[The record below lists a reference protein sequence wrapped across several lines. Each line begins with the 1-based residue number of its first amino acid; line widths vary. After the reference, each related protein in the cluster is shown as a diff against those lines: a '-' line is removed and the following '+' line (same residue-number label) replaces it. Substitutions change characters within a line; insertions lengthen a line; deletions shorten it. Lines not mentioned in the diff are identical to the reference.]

1 MARREFPKAV
11 KVAAVKRATR
21 DGKLFC
27 EGCNGLVT
35 GRFEIDHIRADGLLG
50 EPTLENARVLC
61 SICHKEKTASDVAVI
76 TKAKRVEARHLGIR
90 KAGRGFAKRE
100 KAQLEL
106 TKVVARRGIYRDE

>member
-27 EGCNGLVT
+27 EGCNALVT

-61 SICHKEKTASDVAVI
+61 SVCHKEKTKSDVGAI
-76 TKAKRVEARHLGIR
+76 AKAKRLEAAHLGVR
-90 KAGRGFAKRE
+90 KRSTGFQRRE
-100 KAQLEL
+100 KRHLEL
-106 TKVVARRGIYRDE
+106 TKVVARRPMFTD

>member
-35 GRFEIDHIRADGLLG
+35 GRFEIDHIRADALFG

-61 SICHKEKTASDVAVI
+61 AICHKEKTKSDVGVI
-76 TKAKRVEARHLGIR
+76 AKAKRLEARHLGIR
-90 KAGRGFAKRE
+90 KGSRGFAKRE

-106 TKVVARRGIYRDE
+106 TKVVPRRCLYE

>member
-11 KVAAVKRATR
+11 KVAAVKRATK

-27 EGCNGLVT
+27 EGCGSLVT

-61 SICHKEKTASDVAVI
+61 TVCHKEKTKSDVGAI
-76 TKAKRVEARHLGIR
+76 AKAKRVEAKHLGIR
-90 KAGRGFAKRE
+90 RGNTGFPRRDKE
-100 KAQLEL
+100 KPAL
-106 TKVVARRGIYRDE
+106 TKVVPRRGLYQ

>member
-61 SICHKEKTASDVAVI
+61 AICHKEKTKSDVGVI
-76 TKAKRVEARHLGIR
+76 AKAKRLEARHLGIR
-90 KAGRGFAKRE
+90 KGSRGFAKRE

-106 TKVVARRGIYRDE
+106 TKVVPRRCLYE

>member
-1 MARREFPKAV
+1 MTRREFPKSV

-27 EGCNGLVT
+27 EGFRCLVT

-61 SICHKEKTASDVAVI
+61 AICHKEKTKSDVGVI
-76 TKAKRVEARHLGIR
+76 AKAKRLEARHLGIR
-90 KAGRGFAKRE
+90 KGSRGFAKRE

-106 TKVVARRGIYRDE
+106 TKVVPRRCLYE

>member
-35 GRFEIDHIRADGLLG
+35 GRFEIDHIRADALLG

-61 SICHKEKTASDVAVI
+61 AICHKEKTASDIAVI
-76 TKAKRVEARHLGIR
+76 AKAKRVEARHLGIR

-106 TKVVARRGIYRDE
+106 TKVVPRRGLYE

>member
-27 EGCNGLVT
+27 EGCNGLLT

-61 SICHKEKTASDVAVI
+61 SICHKEKTAADVRSIA
-76 TKAKRVEARHLGIR
+76 KAKRVEARHLGIQ
-90 KAGRGFAKRE
+90 KAGRGFQRRE

-106 TKVVARRGIYRDE
+106 TKVVPRRCLYE

>member
-35 GRFEIDHIRADGLLG
+35 GRFEIDHIRADALLG

-61 SICHKEKTASDVAVI
+61 AICHKEKTKSDVGVI
-76 TKAKRVEARHLGIR
+76 AKAKRLEAAHLGVR
-90 KAGRGFAKRE
+90 KNGRGFPRRE
-100 KAQLEL
+100 KTHLEL
-106 TKVVARRGIYRDE
+106 TKVVPRRGLYE

>member
-27 EGCNGLVT
+27 EGCNGLLT

-61 SICHKEKTASDVAVI
+61 SICHKEKTAADVRSIA
-76 TKAKRVEARHLGIR
+76 KAKRVEARHLGIQ
-90 KAGRGFAKRE
+90 KAGRGFQRRE

-106 TKVVARRGIYRDE
+106 TKVVPRRGLYE